1 MRSEIIMAKSFHFP
15 LQKVLDVRQIT
26 EDRQAIS
33 LKNSQMSL
41 NKEKEQLE
49 NLAQKKD
56 AQLKVDEDEYDNVD
70 DVNLSLNELQVTV
83 DYISQLNNRITN
95 QIQVVEKSNGKVE
108 KERDDLIEASKEKK
122 IVEKLRERQLTNYK
136 DNYRKK
142 MMKEE
147 SEIAL
152 RVILKNKDN
161 GNNQ

>member
-1 MRSEIIMAKSFHFP
+1 MAKSFHFP

-26 EDRQAIS
+26 EDKQAIS

-56 AQLKVDEDEYDNVD
+56 AQLKVDEYDSVD

-108 KERDDLIEASKEKK
+108 KERDVLIEASKEKK

-142 MMKEE
+142 GTKEE

>member
-1 MRSEIIMAKSFHFP
+1 MAKSFHFP

-56 AQLKVDEDEYDNVD
+56 AQLKVDEYDSVD
-70 DVNLSLNELQVTV
+70 DVNLSLNELRVTV

-142 MMKEE
+142 VTKEE

-152 RVILKNKDN
+152 RVVLKNKDN

>member
-1 MRSEIIMAKSFHFP
+1 MAKSFHFP

-83 DYISQLNNRITN
+83 DYISQLNNKIIN

-108 KERDDLIEASKEKK
+108 KERDVLIEASKEKK

>member
-56 AQLKVDEDEYDNVD
+56 AQLKVDEYDSVD

-142 MMKEE
+142 MTKEE

>member
-108 KERDDLIEASKEKK
+108 KERDVLIEASKEKK

>member
-1 MRSEIIMAKSFHFP
+1 MAKSFHFP

>member
-1 MRSEIIMAKSFHFP
+1 MAKSFHFP
-15 LQKVLDVRQIT
+15 LQKVLDVRQVT

-56 AQLKVDEDEYDNVD
+56 AQLKVDENDSVD

-108 KERDDLIEASKEKK
+108 KERDVLIEASKEKK

-142 MMKEE
+142 VTKEE

>member
-1 MRSEIIMAKSFHFP
+1 MAKSFHFP

-108 KERDDLIEASKEKK
+108 KERDVLIEASKEKK

>member
-1 MRSEIIMAKSFHFP
+1 MAKSFHFP
-15 LQKVLDVRQIT
+15 LQKVLDVRQVT

-108 KERDDLIEASKEKK
+108 KERDVLIEASKEKK

>member
-108 KERDDLIEASKEKK
+108 KERDVLIEASKEKK

-142 MMKEE
+142 VTKEE